1 MSKQNRSL
9 EKRKARAG
17 WLFSLPFVI
26 GFVFFF
32 FAPVLRS
39 VIMSF
44 QTMYVSGDGNNLHFV
59 GWENYYKLFQEDPTY
74 LKHLVQSLQ
83 DLAINFPCVLLF
95 SFFMAIILNQK
106 FRGRLFARAI
116 FFLPVVVS
124 SGVVMLVQNSQVLQ
138 TTVSAVSSAGSADG
152 GVGQLSAAVMGLL
165 SDIQID
171 SGIFEFVTG
180 AVSRVYD
187 ITIMSGIQ
195 ILIFLSGLQAIP
207 PALYE
212 ASAVEGATGWENFWK
227 ITFPMISPMILVN
240 AVYTIIDSM
249 SGTNNSLMYEIYQK
263 AFQFSDFGYSAA
275 MSWIYF
281 IIIAVI
287 LAVFIALCNRL
298 VYYEN

>member
-1 MSKQNRSL
+1 MS
-9 EKRKARAG
+9 A
-17 WLFSLPFVI
+17 
-26 GFVFFF
+26 
-32 FAPVLRS
+32 
-39 VIMSF
+39 
-44 QTMYVSGDGNNLHFV
+44 HF
-59 GWENYYKLFQEDPTY
+59 
-74 LKHLVQSLQ
+74 
-83 DLAINFPCVLLF
+83 LLF
-95 SFFMAIILNQK
+95 SFFIAIILNQK

-138 TTVSAVSSAGSADG
+138 TTVSAVSSAGSANG
-152 GVGQLSAAVMGLL
+152 GIGQLSAAVMGLL